1 MKSLT
6 SYIVTE
12 SDSDALIKKY
22 LSKYE
27 VIEGEKHSLN
37 DGKSKTY
44 TDYVV
49 ICRSKEDIKP
59 ICTSIVDMSIE
70 YNGGDDKIE
79 SSLLDRMIEM
89 CNKQWNDSPL
99 EEESRYI
106 QIPFFI

>member
-12 SDSDALIKKY
+12 SNSDALIKKY

-27 VIEGEKHSLN
+27 VIEGEKHNLE
-37 DGKSKTY
+37 DDKSKTY

-49 ICRSKEDIKP
+49 ICRSKEDIKS
-59 ICTSIVDMSIE
+59 ICTSIIDMSAE
-70 YNGGDDKIE
+70 YNGNDKIE